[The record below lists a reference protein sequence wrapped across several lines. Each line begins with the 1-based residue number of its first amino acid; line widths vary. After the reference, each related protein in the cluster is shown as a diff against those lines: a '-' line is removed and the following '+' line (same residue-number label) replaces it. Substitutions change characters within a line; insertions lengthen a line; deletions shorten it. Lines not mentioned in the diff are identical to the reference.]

1 MFSNLLSCFNRSRR
15 LSNAIFIRVDDQ
27 RRGTSKDLYS
37 FFNAYNVL
45 VNWFFLT
52 KNEKGKLYF
61 VCPRSS

>member
-37 FFNAYNVL
+37 FFQCLQRSCELVL
-45 VNWFFLT
+45 SNQ
-52 KNEKGKLYF
+52 K
-61 VCPRSS
+61 